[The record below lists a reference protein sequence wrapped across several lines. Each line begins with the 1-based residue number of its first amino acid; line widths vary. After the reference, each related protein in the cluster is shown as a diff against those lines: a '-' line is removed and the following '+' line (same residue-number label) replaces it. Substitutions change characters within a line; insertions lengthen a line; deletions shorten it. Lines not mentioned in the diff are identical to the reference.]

1 MALGRR
7 EAVQE
12 AMWVAATDLPRSP
25 GHVFYAKLNALLA
38 EAEFDRR
45 VEALCEPYYA
55 DDVGRPGIPP
65 GVYFRMLFVGFFEG
79 LGSQRAIAW
88 RCADSLSI
96 REFLGVP
103 IGKDAPDHSSMTY
116 IRRRLPFEV
125 FVQGFQLVLD
135 IAREKGLLKGK
146 TLAVDSTMLEANAA
160 MRSMVHRVSQKTWR
174 QYLQMLAKEAG
185 IDQPTDEDG
194 RRMDRKRKGK
204 KVSNADWA
212 SPTDPDSRIARM
224 KDGTTHFA
232 YKAEHAVDV
241 ESDLIVAAEIHQA
254 DDPDTATVLVTATA
268 ARENLQAVHSP
279 HTGEELLG
287 DKGYHKAETLDL
299 LAHTLGMR
307 PYIPEPKLAHHRVWT
322 DKPPAHRVAVYGNRR
337 RVRGARGRRL
347 SRLRSEYA
355 ERSIAHVCETGATRR
370 LSLRGTENV
379 AKWYVMR
386 VAARNLAVIMRALF
400 RIGTPRGLQGL
411 AARLLTR
418 IWRLV
423 ATLLS
428 LSSPLRHFH
437 PRTHHGGAVAPTAG
451 ASLLGTAI
459 TPSSTG
465 C

>member
-1 MALGRR
+1 MSIASRRSVEGWMALGRR

-12 AMWVAATDLPRSP
+12 EMWVAAKDLPRSP
-25 GHVFYAKLNALLA
+25 GHVFYTKLNALLA
-38 EAEFDRR
+38 EADFDRR

-88 RCADSLSI
+88 KCADSLSV
-96 REFLGVP
+96 RDFLGVSA
-103 IGKDAPDHSSMTY
+103 GAAAPDHSSLTY

-125 FVQGFQLVLD
+125 YWQGFQMVLD
-135 IAREKGLLKGK
+135 IARQKGVLTGK

-174 QYLQMLAKEAG
+174 QYLRMLAKEAG
-185 IDQPTDEDG
+185 IEAPTDDDL
-194 RRMDRKRKGK
+194 RRLDRKRKGK
-204 KVSNADWA
+204 KVSNADWQ

-241 ESDLIVAAEIHQA
+241 DSDLIVAAEIHAA
-254 DDPDTATVLVTATA
+254 DDPDTDTVLMTATA
-268 ARENLQAVHSP
+268 ARENLEAVDSP

-299 LAHTLGMR
+299 LEHELGMR

-322 DKPPAHRVAVYGNRR
+322 DKPPEHRAAVYRNRR

-355 ERSIAHVCETGATRR
+355 ERSFAHVCGTGATRR
-370 LSLRGTENV
+370 LGLRGQ
-379 AKWYVMR
+379 
-386 VAARNLAVIMRALF
+386 VIMRAVF
-400 RIGTPRGLQGL
+400 KIGTPRSLQGL
-411 AARLLTR
+411 GARLLVFVL
-418 IWRLV
+418 RLW
-423 ATLLS
+423 AALWS
-428 LSSPLRHFH
+428 LQRHVRRFH
-437 PRTHHGGAVAPTAG
+437 PRAPHVAASGSTAG
-451 ASLLGTAI
+451 GSLLTLAI

-465 C
+465 S